1 MRMSHLAPLAI
12 VVALA
17 ACSDSSGITNTP
29 GPLAY
34 VRYVHAMPD
43 TGSVDVHLVDKVENV
58 DANAVSYG
66 YVSPFQGIA
75 AGDRHF
81 RVFTDMGSTDPAVVT
96 QVILD
101 TTITL
106 QPQTYYT
113 ILHTGYARTGQS
125 PKQHFQVI
133 QESFPAIPSG
143 KMAIRTIVATPNVNG
158 GSSIDVYAP
167 RKTGDPTPAAPI
179 LANVVYGTPS
189 VWAQL
194 GVDTLAV
201 RATQNATTTQVAQ
214 GAMPIGAAAGTMLDP
229 AAGSTQSGSGLTA
242 FVFGPGIA
250 GSPAASKTTAFVS
263 FGVDVRP
270 PRP

>member
-1 MRMSHLAPLAI
+1 MRMSHFAPLAI
-12 VVALA
+12 VAALA

-34 VRYVHAMPD
+34 VRYVHAMAD
-43 TGSVDVHLVDKVENV
+43 TGSVDVHLVDKLENL

-66 YVSPFQGIA
+66 YVSPFQGIS

-81 RVFTDMGSTDPAVVT
+81 RVFTDMGSTDPTVVT

-101 TTITL
+101 TTVTL
-106 QPQTYYT
+106 QAGTYYT
-113 ILHTGYARTGQS
+113 ILHTGYARSGQT
-125 PKQHFQVI
+125 PKQHFEVI
-133 QESFPAIPSG
+133 QESMPSVTAG
-143 KMAIRTIVATPNVNG
+143 KMGLRTVVATPNVNG
-158 GSSIDVYAP
+158 GASIDVYTP
-167 RKTGDPTPAAPI
+167 RKTADPTPASPVLSNIA
-179 LANVVYGTPS
+179 YGTPS
-189 VWAQL
+189 TWAQL

-214 GAMPIGAAAGTMLDP
+214 GAMPIGAAAGVQLDP
-229 AAGSTQSGSGLTA
+229 AAGRTQSGTALTA
-242 FVFGPGIA
+242 FVFGPGIP
-250 GSPAASKTTAFVS
+250 GSPTASRTTAFVS